1 MNTVKFHLHEVPRV
15 IKFIETENRVVT
27 ARGWG
32 SGDMELCLMGTK
44 FHFCKMKSIL
54 EIDGG
59 DGCPTT
65 ITVQ

>member
-15 IKFIETENRVVT
+15 IRFIETCDCQGLGEWGYGVVFN
-27 ARGWG
+27 
-32 SGDMELCLMGTK
+32 GTK

-65 ITVQ
+65 